1 MNPSENKGP
10 GYGQPANS
18 NADLPPVHASQT
30 PAASGQAPSAAGHPG
45 QGSVLDVTLRQLT
58 QLTHQYSQDPYMQAK
73 EIERLKTAYL
83 SKEFGRT
90 LKAVDNP

>member
-10 GYGQPANS
+10 GFGQPANN
-18 NADLPPVHASQT
+18 NADLPAVHASQV
-30 PAASGQAPSAAGHPG
+30 PAVPGQASPASGHPT